1 MNIQEIQRRG
11 NKYYH
16 ESEANPLILLV
27 LFGYT
32 ILVCLYLLGIVIKAV
47 CATAKDIVELR
58 INTRPE
64 G

>member
-32 ILVCLYLLGIVIKAV
+32 ILVCLYLLGIVFKAFGCFIKDV
-47 CATAKDIVELR
+47 LYETIK
-58 INTRPE
+58 
-64 G
+64 